1 MSQTILFLA
10 SDPDI
15 RRVICKALESEGY
28 YVESAGDVGTAE
40 DWLKRLKP
48 DLLMVR
54 HYTES
59 ISGYDA
65 AVFLRNAC
73 PGIPVLMVG
82 GLLDD
87 IHLQNREALKDFEVF
102 PKPFSAAELLAKVRE
117 VLLKHSLAARSESG
131 AASGSHRIGWA

>member
-87 IHLQNREALKDFEVF
+87 IHLQNREALKDL
-102 PKPFSAAELLAKVRE
+102 PP
-117 VLLKHSLAARSESG
+117 ARNQAPQVVVTGSVGPDESR
-131 AASGSHRIGWA
+131 SGRDP

>member
-1 MSQTILFLA
+1 MSQTILLLA

-15 RRVICKALESEGY
+15 RTVICKALEGEGY
-28 YVESAGDVGTAE
+28 YVESAADVGSAE
-40 DWLKRLKP
+40 AWLKRLKP

-65 AVFLRNAC
+65 AVFLRDAC

-87 IHLQNREALKDFEVF
+87 VHLRNREALKDFEVF
-102 PKPFSAAELLAKVRE
+102 PKPFTAAELLAKVKQ
-117 VLLKHSLAARSESG
+117 VLLKHSLPAKPESTAAK
-131 AASGSHRIGWA
+131 W